1 MQQEPVLVVEL
12 VARHE
17 RASYAAASPWLQC
30 RPMVDLA
37 IGTKVFDA
45 APVRGLWRMLRS
57 PDDVLELMDT
67 TADGVVACVADAG
80 ATFLAPIFDELTA
93 VVCLSGTPQS
103 HIGIVS
109 REYQV
114 PCVMGAAFSGEE
126 PADGDAVEV
135 DCSGAQGVV
144 RRAS

>member
-1 MQQEPVLVVEL
+1 MF
-12 VARHE
+12 
-17 RASYAAASPWLQC
+17 AAGA
-30 RPMVDLA
+30 
-37 IGTKVFDA
+37 
-45 APVRGLWRMLRS
+45 VRGRWRKLTT

-67 TADGVVACVADAG
+67 SADGVVACVADAG

-93 VVCLSGTPQS
+93 VVCLSGTPLS

-114 PCVMGAAFSGEE
+114 PCVMAASLTAE

-135 DCSGAQGVV
+135 DCSADPGVV
-144 RRAS
+144 RSVS

>member
-1 MQQEPVLVVEL
+1 MADIAV
-12 VARHE
+12 
-17 RASYAAASPWLQC
+17 
-30 RPMVDLA
+30 
-37 IGTKVFDA
+37 GTKVFDA
-45 APVRGLWRMLRS
+45 AAVRGTWRALQS
-57 PDDVLELMDT
+57 PDDVLALMDT
-67 TADGVVACVADAG
+67 SAEGVVACVADAG

-114 PCVMGAAFSGEE
+114 PCVMGAAFDGDE
-126 PADGDAVEV
+126 PADGDAIEV
-135 DCSGAQGVV
+135 DCSGDAGVV